1 MVDFIIK
8 LFFMAVA
15 FVVAAIA
22 AFPLTDDHHEVGGVR
37 FVARWLVLLLVIGAS
52 LKILWPELPLG
63 ADAWP

>member
-1 MVDFIIK
+1 MVHFVIK
-8 LFFMAVA
+8 FFFMVVV

-22 AFPLTDDHHEVGGVR
+22 AFPLTDNHHEVGGVR
-37 FVARWLVLLLVIGAS
+37 FVARWLVLVLVIEAS